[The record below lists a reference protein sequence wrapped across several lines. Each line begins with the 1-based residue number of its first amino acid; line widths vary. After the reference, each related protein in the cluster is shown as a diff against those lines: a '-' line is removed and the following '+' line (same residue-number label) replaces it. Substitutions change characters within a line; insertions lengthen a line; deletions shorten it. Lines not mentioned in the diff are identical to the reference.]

1 MLCVHLHIYCL
12 QLMHKQESFK
22 CETDR
27 KRTHFLWR
35 RPVKFGSS
43 HNKIFILSSSRA
55 FYSGEINRWSPENLL
70 ACGGFFCQVVKR
82 ECGWFYSRH
91 DHLHPGGGSVFQSSV
106 MLSGAH
112 PSCFPLNPTSSQHR
126 RSPSLHLVYSDMIFT
141 YLWILFDRYY
151 QPVRR
156 RKALEKR
163 SLFHLKGWTM

>member
-1 MLCVHLHIYCL
+1 MLCIHLHIYCL

-91 DHLHPGGGSVFQSSV
+91 DHLHPGGGSVFQASV

-112 PSCFPLNPTSSQHR
+112 PSCCPWIPHLLHTDVPPHFILCILTWFSHICGFFLIVIISLSGGGKLW
-126 RSPSLHLVYSDMIFT
+126 RSAAYFI
-141 YLWILFDRYY
+141 
-151 QPVRR
+151 
-156 RKALEKR
+156 
-163 SLFHLKGWTM
+163 